1 MQEGALI
8 IFELRDSHF
17 VYRSPGSGPF
27 LLGCNEALIR
37 LDIIYLEYT
46 RLALA
51 RRGAFIIYE
60 PRYTLFEVE
69 RYVKWLE
76 IICSRAARGAKESET
91 CARIT
96 TLVNVIFV
104 RQSRSNRTTCRDAG
118 KARAIRRSVCDL
130 AQLQSRDS
138 VDLARSG
145 GGLRKGVGRYRYHLW
160 THPPTGLCL
169 VADDSRRLVLGIH

>member
-1 MQEGALI
+1 MQESALI
-8 IFELRDSHF
+8 IFELRQPLCLSISGR
-17 VYRSPGSGPF
+17 RSIF
-27 LLGCNEALIR
+27 IWMQ
-37 LDIIYLEYT
+37 
-46 RLALA
+46 
-51 RRGAFIIYE
+51 RRGAHPAGYHLFRIHSLGSCAAPE
-60 PRYTLFEVE
+60 PLLFTKPRYTLFEE

-76 IICSRAARGAKESET
+76 IICSRAKECGT
-91 CARIT
+91 CAGIT
-96 TLVNVIFV
+96 TSANVIFV
-104 RQSRSNRTTCRDAG
+104 RQGWSNRTTCRDVG

-145 GGLRKGVGRYRYHLW
+145 GGLRKGVGRHRYHLW